1 MVIKNLPLS
10 RQWSSKQRNITL
22 DHLCRHTWIF
32 TLPKNIK
39 IMRQKSQIFISKRV
53 SKSSNRK
60 IFYNF
65 SLINYSFKTKRTSCQ
80 RILRATS
87 ASFRGIRT
95 MWWPEIRCSKLTL
108 MWWVCLRLF
117 KFRST
122 TKLIAGS
129 RKRNKILSMLIRREQ
144 NLIWM
149 AVICWENE
157 IKSKVMCRRC
167 MGSDR
172 SIWTYRATIITV
184 GSGTCLT
191 WSIRVIK
198 WWNLT
203 SCFQQTRHHWSWT
216 TKIQILGF
224 KTRCLWKPEIV

>member
-1 MVIKNLPLS
+1 
-10 RQWSSKQRNITL
+10 
-22 DHLCRHTWIF
+22 
-32 TLPKNIK
+32 
-39 IMRQKSQIFISKRV
+39 
-53 SKSSNRK
+53 
-60 IFYNF
+60 
-65 SLINYSFKTKRTSCQ
+65 
-80 RILRATS
+80 
-87 ASFRGIRT
+87 
-95 MWWPEIRCSKLTL
+95 
-108 MWWVCLRLF
+108 
-117 KFRST
+117 
-122 TKLIAGS
+122 
-129 RKRNKILSMLIRREQ
+129 MLIRREQ

-184 GSGTCLT
+184 GSGTCLI

-203 SCFQQTRHHWSWT
+203 SYSQQTRHHWSWT

-224 KTRCLWKPEIV
+224 KTRCLWKLTIVWKIILPFWEISLGISSTTKLWTNLYRFQGSTLVRKTQINLSKFRPNSRCLASTVIWITI